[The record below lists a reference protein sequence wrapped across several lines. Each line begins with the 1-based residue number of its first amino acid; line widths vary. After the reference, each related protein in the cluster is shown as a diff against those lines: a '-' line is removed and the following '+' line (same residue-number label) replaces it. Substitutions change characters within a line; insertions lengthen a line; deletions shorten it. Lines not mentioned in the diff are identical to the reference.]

1 MFGKLRKTLI
11 SILAPGIEES
21 KNDEIKFNIGNNNS
35 FKIDLKSLKESEAM
49 QRQIA
54 SIRSEEKRA
63 I

>member
-1 MFGKLRKTLI
+1 MFGKLRKALI

-21 KNDEIKFNIGNNNS
+21 KKDEIKFNIGNNNS
-35 FKIDLKSLKESEAM
+35 FKLDLKSLKESEAM